1 MRTSLRT
8 RLNNMIK
15 RTFSQKDEREGFL
28 EEKDPAI
35 LILEIDK
42 QLNKLETLKQ
52 SLAETE
58 EQRMERIKSL
68 LKGK

>member
-1 MRTSLRT
+1 M
-8 RLNNMIK
+8 MIK
-15 RTFSQKDEREGFL
+15 KLISQREEKEDFL

>member
-1 MRTSLRT
+1 M
-8 RLNNMIK
+8 MIK
-15 RTFSQKDEREGFL
+15 KLISQREEKEDFL

-58 EQRMERIKSL
+58 DQRMERIKSL

>member
-1 MRTSLRT
+1 
-8 RLNNMIK
+8 MIK
-15 RTFSQKDEREGFL
+15 KTIIQKEEEFI
-28 EEKDPAI
+28 EEKDPSI
-35 LILEIDK
+35 LILEIDR

-58 EQRMERIKSL
+58 DQRMERIKSL

>member
-1 MRTSLRT
+1 
-8 RLNNMIK
+8 MIK
-15 RTFSQKDEREGFL
+15 KILDKREEREGFL

-42 QLNKLETLKQ
+42 QLNKLENLKQ